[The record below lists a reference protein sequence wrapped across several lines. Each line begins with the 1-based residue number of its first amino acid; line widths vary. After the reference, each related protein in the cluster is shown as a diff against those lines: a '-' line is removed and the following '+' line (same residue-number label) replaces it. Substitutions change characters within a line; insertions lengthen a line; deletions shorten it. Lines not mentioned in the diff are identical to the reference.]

1 MEHLKKYLPLL
12 LFSCKRVSEI
22 ISKNDEE
29 VSFTE
34 KAILVYHG
42 TLCRTCQHYKVQSAI
57 LDQTIAQSLQ
67 YNTSSQLSEAKKSD
81 IIQQLKKVV
90 H

>member
-22 ISKNDEE
+22 ISKDNENL
-29 VSFTE
+29 SFKE

-42 TLCRTCQHYKVQSAI
+42 TLCRTCQHYKIQSAI
-57 LDQTIAQSLQ
+57 LDQTIARALQ
-67 YNTSSQLSEAKKSD
+67 YNASNQLSEAKKSA
-81 IIQQLKKVV
+81 IIQQLKKG
-90 H
+90 